1 MIQIKYIVYF
11 VFWIFFLQVSYIR
24 MKASHLG
31 SWDFPYIFRTQP
43 TSPEESCVSK
53 TRHIHYTPY
62 QLFSTQPVKNMVD
75 LSSSTMSDYQELHI
89 LTNIQHMLSM
99 SFVRLKFMVRPS
111 LSKMQWMTTYGNIFK
126 KSTHMYICG
135 LWDL

>member
-1 MIQIKYIVYF
+1 
-11 VFWIFFLQVSYIR
+11 

-31 SWDFPYIFRTQP
+31 SWYFPHIFRTQP

-89 LTNIQHMLSM
+89 LTNIQHMPSM
-99 SFVRLKFMVRPS
+99 NFVRLKFMERPS
-111 LSKMQWMTTYGNIFK
+111 LSKTSRGWNLNWRLSKSRKSNKYAMNGNLWQCFK
-126 KSTHMYICG
+126 KITHMHICD

>member
-1 MIQIKYIVYF
+1 
-11 VFWIFFLQVSYIR
+11 

-111 LSKMQWMTTYGNIFK
+111 LSKMQWMTTYGNVFK
-126 KSTHMYICG
+126 KVFICIFVICG
-135 LWDL
+135 IYHTKKVGNERFGWWEVSRML

>member
-1 MIQIKYIVYF
+1 
-11 VFWIFFLQVSYIR
+11 

-31 SWDFPYIFRTQP
+31 SWDFPYIFWTQL

-53 TRHIHYTPY
+53 TRHIPYTPY

-75 LSSSTMSDYQELHI
+75 LSCSTMSDYQELHI
-89 LTNIQHMLSM
+89 LANIQHMLSM

-111 LSKMQWMTTYGNIFK
+111 LSKTSRGWNLNWRLSKSLKSNKYAMNGNLWQCLK
-126 KSTHMYICG
+126 KITHIHICD
-135 LWDL
+135 LWDYNT